1 MKEKGRL
8 SKQALTIAYN
18 PTLTQRHSPRVD
30 VAVSL
35 SKSNKYGC
43 SVFSFLFE
51 LLSRKS
57 VKARRRNPGIPEGI
71 QANAFFTHTLS
82 FFFFCL
88 SLEPLSRISSGKFQ
102 KQGVADDC
110 YGTRGSYFLSKSQY
124 LGARQSLRRAGGA
137 RACRK
142 SLVIEMVI

>member
-1 MKEKGRL
+1 MGERNGTVV

-82 FFFFCL
+82 
-88 SLEPLSRISSGKFQ
+88 RISSGKFQ